1 MNTMKSVG
9 ISGMLMGYKAGL
21 LHGGSIEGEQGLKD
35 LRELSE
41 YIEQLQAENE
51 KLKEALEHIIE
62 YWNGSDNYRATAD
75 ALEEI
80 IETAR
85 QALKGGDKL

>member
-1 MNTMKSVG
+1 MENPTAKHTGVAV
-9 ISGMLMGYKAGL
+9 IWAENIQLREKVEQVQVENERYKA
-21 LHGGSIEGEQGLKD
+21 
-35 LRELSE
+35 
-41 YIEQLQAENE
+41 
-51 KLKEALEHIIE
+51 ALAHIIE

-85 QALKGGDKL
+85 QARKGGEK